1 MKLRTAALTAMI
13 LVTSMSVCA
22 KVIPSRPLFLARDIT
37 VNGAKVPQGTYTLAL
52 ESHGEY
58 VSATLWKEGR
68 FIAAAHGT
76 WVKHSIKY
84 HADAVLLRVN
94 SDGTRSLME
103 IRLAGSAKTVV
114 IDSES
119 PVLHVSPAPES
130 GGGNSSIRT
139 IN

>member
-1 MKLRTAALTAMI
+1 MKLRSAVLTAMI
-13 LVTSMSVCA
+13 LVTSLSASA
-22 KVIPSRPLFLARDIT
+22 KVMPSRPLFLDRDIT
-37 VNGAKVPQGTYTLAL
+37 VNGANVPQGMYMLAL

-58 VSATLWKEGR
+58 VNATLWREGR

-76 WVKHSIKY
+76 WVKHSVKY
-84 HADAVLLRVN
+84 PADAVLLRVN

-119 PVLHVSPAPES
+119 PVLHVPPAPES
-130 GGGNSSIRT
+130 GGGNSSVRT
-139 IN
+139 VN

>member
-1 MKLRTAALTAMI
+1 MKFRIAVLTAI
-13 LVTSMSVCA
+13 IFIAGLAVSA
-22 KVIPSRPLFLARDIT
+22 KVIPPRPLFLDRDVT
-37 VNGAKVPQGTYTLAL
+37 VNGANVPQGMYTLAL

-58 VSATLWKEGR
+58 VQATLWKEGR

-76 WVKHSIKY
+76 WVKHGVKY
-84 HADAVLLRVN
+84 AADAVLLRVN

-114 IDSES
+114 IDRES
-119 PVLHVSPAPES
+119 PVLHISPAPES